1 MLNELVAV
9 LESLAELLLEKVD
22 GELVGGHHDRR
33 VGNLPHKLGAKA
45 AIEPNPSLLLV
56 NEAQGLPER
65 SVLST
70 RLSHSCA
77 RNLCKRR
84 KIKL

>member
-33 VGNLPHKLGAKA
+33 VGNLPHQLGA
-45 AIEPNPSLLLV
+45 
-56 NEAQGLPER
+56 
-65 SVLST
+65 
-70 RLSHSCA
+70 
-77 RNLCKRR
+77 
-84 KIKL
+84 

>member
-22 GELVGGHHDRR
+22 GELIGGHHDRR
-33 VGNLPHKLGAKA
+33 VGDLPHKLGAEA
-45 AIEPNPSLLLV
+45 AIEPDSSLLLV
-56 NEAQGLPER
+56 NKAQGLPER
-65 SVLST
+65 SVLPA
-70 RLSHSCA
+70 RLSHSRA